1 MEVWS
6 RIQAAFAVA
15 RHIPAAVAFLRK
27 LLSPVVVDQIHN
39 IVISAGAIAI
49 AFGVSASSPV
59 LTGLAT
65 FFTTLASVSSGF
77 NVNNAARKE

>member
-1 MEVWS
+1 MGIWA
-6 RIQAAFAVA
+6 RIQAVFAVVH
-15 RHIPAAVAFLRK
+15 HIPAAVAFLRK

-39 IVISAGAIAI
+39 IIISIGAIAV

-65 FFTTLASVSSGF
+65 FFTTLASVSSAF
-77 NVNNAARKE
+77 NVSNAARKD